1 METREANK
9 SGSEPGCGQEKEN
22 YFNDLKSSFDRM
34 NDHLVNELAGL
45 QNQLNKRTVDWQDQ
59 LKNLSKAGDMLYGSL
74 NKQLEFQSKLD
85 GIMQESQKRQADMYQ
100 YYQEKLGTF
109 VPKDKETKKKTVHDE
124 RTVKN
129 ETKKPESSNRSLLDR
144 MK

>member
-1 METREANK
+1 MATEKTDHP
-9 SGSEPGCGQEKEN
+9 SSEENSASSKES
-22 YFNDLKSSFDRM
+22 YFGDLKSSFDKM

-45 QNQLNKRTVDWQDQ
+45 QNQLNKRTIDWQDQ

-109 VPKDKETKKKTVHDE
+109 VPKDKESAKKKATHE
-124 RTVKN
+124 EKRGPT
-129 ETKKPESSNRSLLDR
+129 ETKKPDRSLLDR
-144 MK
+144 LK